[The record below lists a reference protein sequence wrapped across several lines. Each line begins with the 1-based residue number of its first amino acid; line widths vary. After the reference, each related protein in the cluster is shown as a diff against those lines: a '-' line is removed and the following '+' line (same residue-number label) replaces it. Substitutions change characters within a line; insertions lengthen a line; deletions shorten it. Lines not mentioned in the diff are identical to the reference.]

1 MIMGWILSVG
11 EALFD
16 FVSKNADNLKS
27 SRTFDRIPGGSPMNV
42 VLALS
47 RLGDDVRFLGND
59 PFRIAL

>member
-27 SRTFDRIPGGSPMNV
+27 SRISIEFQVD
-42 VLALS
+42 LL
-47 RLGDDVRFLGND
+47 
-59 PFRIAL
+59 

>member
-27 SRTFDRIPGGSPMNV
+27 SRTFDRIPGGSP
-42 VLALS
+42 
-47 RLGDDVRFLGND
+47 
-59 PFRIAL
+59 